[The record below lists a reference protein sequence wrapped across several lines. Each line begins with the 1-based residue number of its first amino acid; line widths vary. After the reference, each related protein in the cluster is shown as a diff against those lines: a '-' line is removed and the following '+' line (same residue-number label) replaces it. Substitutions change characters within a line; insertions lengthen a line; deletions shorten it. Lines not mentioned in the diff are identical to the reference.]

1 MQRRN
6 CPQGS
11 AALSV
16 ASLRGSASAFAF
28 VQKAAAPDWEK
39 RGFVVQL
46 FLGRLSPSPDW
57 KPTAGVCFEIIYQ
70 PAIKSPGG
78 FPTPPSLWDV
88 FFPIYFFFFFW
99 QLGVLAK
106 YSNWHSSRPEKE
118 IPRKWAESEEGTCR
132 RNLEWFIFHF
142 ESKSTFEKQSEGS
155 HLIDREKH

>member
-11 AALSV
+11 AALSL

-78 FPTPPSLWDV
+78 FPTPHHCGM
-88 FFPIYFFFFFW
+88 FFPHLFLFFFGNSEFLQNILTGTAVGPKKKYRGSGLKVRRGHADRILNGSFFI
-99 QLGVLAK
+99 LKASPHLR
-106 YSNWHSSRPEKE
+106 SRVK
-118 IPRKWAESEEGTCR
+118 AVT
-132 RNLEWFIFHF
+132 
-142 ESKSTFEKQSEGS
+142 
-155 HLIDREKH
+155 